1 MPDDPMFFHFHNLQ
15 DDFIKYYQ
23 TTNKNRIDQVKLS
36 RLSILYGASALYRR
50 IQSIFQNQSPKGI
63 VICAHLKHSK
73 LHDFYIIAASLI
85 YGYTVFHSNWHTETD
100 ETLAYKLR
108 VTKCRLVIID
118 DELDSGWMIPDVKYI
133 KISDVYTQS
142 IYNKSISLC
151 SYLSLVD
158 SLGKERSDSRIQ
170 VMLASQTKRVSEID
184 MDDVAMIS
192 FTEGKQNKK
201 PKARM
206 VTFRELYQQFK
217 EIEALNLWNK
227 DYILIV
233 FLTNPTYDW
242 LNCTLLYYCLYRSNV
257 YIYFM
262 QRYTS
267 TYWKILW
274 EANEHAKNVYL
285 QLGKQYKILNF
296 LYPRQIEAL
305 FTLEEISNEW
315 SLLTDESP
323 RSNSEVKVDSDDE
336 KEIFEQHTVVNTK
349 KLARTT
355 SKISNY
361 FFGKKGLLNN
371 IRTLRS
377 NDSTKISKVLHDLP
391 TSAAPK
397 MASASV
403 NPVHQPDKPK
413 IESLETKD
421 VQDFQ
426 AKQNIHLYIQKLHLK
441 FTELISVLSDYRV
454 HIFLSGTQTDYN
466 LVKMFSRLFRGKVPI
481 VIYGTGEVTPIM
493 AISSSALDNDTF
505 MEYCKM
511 GANNI
516 HNDKPSFGY
525 YIGTSKY
532 NSLKLRIVRSISPD
546 DQQFMVQCDEGE
558 PGFIVC
564 DFINKNA
571 MIVDENIKDLFVND
585 TYIGLDDIGFYRK
598 SQVDGQEHFFWIYTL
613 NASLTKDLT
622 FPYTLLIGTSKL
634 LQKSICLRYGLNT
647 AVVRV
652 ETVKVAMPENKF
664 KYVAVV
670 ELISSL
676 KSEISQDIKFEFL
689 KTCKSVGLF
698 TNYIEPSEI
707 RILSIPWTYKG
718 SVNYS
723 ELNVRTT

>member
-73 LHDFYIIAASLI
+73 LHDFYVIAASLI
-85 YGYTVFHSNWHTETD
+85 YGYTIFHSNWHTETD

-206 VTFRELYQQFK
+206 ITFRELYQQFK

-242 LNCTLLYYCLYRSNV
+242 LNCTILYYCLYRSNV

-315 SLLTDESP
+315 TLITDESP
-323 RSNSEVKVDSDDE
+323 SLKNNDVLFNINLADSDEE
-336 KEIFEQHTVVNTK
+336 KEVFEQHNVVNTK

-355 SKISNY
+355 SRISNY
-361 FFGKKGLLNN
+361 FFGKKGILNN
-371 IRTLRS
+371 FRTLRS
-377 NDSTKISKVLHDLP
+377 HDSSKISKVLHELP

-397 MASASV
+397 MTSAS
-403 NPVHQPDKPK
+403 
-413 IESLETKD
+413 
-421 VQDFQ
+421 
-426 AKQNIHLYIQKLHLK
+426 QNIHLYIQKLHLK
-441 FTELISVLSDYRV
+441 FTELISVLADYRV

-466 LVKMFSRLFRGKVPI
+466 LVLNRFSDVFLVKMFSRLFKGKVPI

-493 AISSSALDNDTF
+493 SISSSALDNETF

-525 YIGTSKY
+525 YIGTPKY
-532 NSLKLRIVRSISPD
+532 NSFKLRIVRSISPD
-546 DQQFMVQCDEGE
+546 NEQFMVKCDEGE

-564 DFINKNA
+564 DFVNRNA

-598 SQVDGQEHFFWIYTL
+598 SPLDGQEHFFWIYTL

-652 ETVKVAMPENKF
+652 ETVKVALPENKF

-689 KTCKSVGLF
+689 KTCKAVGLF

-718 SVNYS
+718 SVNYT
-723 ELNVRTT
+723 ELNVRKPRIHFY